1 MKQPHAA
8 TTPVPPTPSLAL
20 RLRDAA
26 RELSISERLLWDWT
40 RSEGVP
46 HLRIGAVV
54 LYPVDGLRQWLNE
67 RSNRQAGSP
76 DAAL

>member
-8 TTPVPPTPSLAL
+8 SAAVLPTPALAL
-20 RLRDAA
+20 RPRDAA

-40 RSEGVP
+40 RSEGLP
-46 HLRIGAVV
+46 HVRIGTVV

-67 RSNRQAGSP
+67 RASSLVGGP
-76 DAAL
+76 DAGP